1 MEENQKKIL
10 LVGLDMSFNST
21 GITFSIIENNQA
33 QKIKFYRVVFDDE
46 SNKTHK
52 ILKPQDILNVNQRV
66 YRMPTNINVLDLSVD
81 NQDKNSFEQIRN
93 TLRAM
98 ICSKKIIEIIKD
110 NIWEYEPDVIMCTME
125 NYIMPSFGGRNSLNN
140 VSGLLLLQGFVR
152 EWFIKYSVSFPKVNT
167 YLFTP
172 TPKQTKK
179 FFTGNGSADKKQM
192 QQSFVENFDGQKLL
206 PNMLKGKL
214 DDIIDSFA
222 LMVHG
227 YYKYLNLTKNDNN
240 I

>member
-1 MEENQKKIL
+1 
-10 LVGLDMSFNST
+10 MSFNST
-21 GITFSIIENNQA
+21 GISISIINESENK
-33 QKIKFYRVVFDDE
+33 KIKFYRVVFDDE

-52 ILKPQDILNVNQRV
+52 ILKPQDIQNVNQIV
-66 YRMPTNINVLDLSVD
+66 YRMPTNINVLDLAVD
-81 NQDKNSFEQIRN
+81 IEDKNSYEQIRN

-98 ICSKKIIEIIKD
+98 ICSKKINMIIAN
-110 NIWEYEPDVIMCTME
+110 NIVSEEPDIIICTME

-152 EWFIKYSVSFPKVNT
+152 EWFIKYSVSYQNVNT

-179 FFTGNGSADKKQM
+179 YFTGNGSADKKEM
-192 QQSFVENFDGQKLL
+192 QQYFVENFDGQKLL
-206 PNMLKGKL
+206 PNMSKGKL

-222 LMVHG
+222 LMIHG
-227 YYKYLNLTKNDNN
+227 YNKYLNLVGNDNN

>member
-1 MEENQKKIL
+1 MENILPNKKIL
-10 LVGLDMSFNST
+10 LIGLDMSFNST
-21 GITFSIIENNQA
+21 GITFSVIENNKP

-52 ILKPQDILNVNQRV
+52 LLKPQDIQNVNQVV
-66 YRMPTNINVLDLSVD
+66 YRMPTNINVADLSID
-81 NQDKNSFEQIRN
+81 NQDKNSYEQIRN

-98 ICSKKIIEIIKD
+98 ICSKKINKIIAN
-110 NIWEYEPDVIMCTME
+110 NINQINPNVIICTME
-125 NYIMPSFGGRNSLNN
+125 NYIMPAFGGRNSLNN

-152 EWFIKYSVSFPKVNT
+152 EWFIKFAVSYSEINT

-179 FFTGNGSADKKQM
+179 YFTGNGSADKKEM
-192 QQSFVENFDGQKLL
+192 QYYFVENFDGQKLL
-206 PNMLKGKL
+206 PNMSKGKL

-227 YYKYLNLTKNDNN
+227 YNKYLNLVKC
-240 I
+240 

>member
-1 MEENQKKIL
+1 MEDKKLMLI
-10 LVGLDMSFNST
+10 GLDMSFNST
-21 GITFSIIENNQA
+21 GISISIIENKQN
-33 QKIKFYRVVFDDE
+33 KLIKFYRVVFDDE

-52 ILKPQDILNVNQRV
+52 VLKPQEIQNVNQIV
-66 YRMPTNINVLDLSVD
+66 YRMPTNINVLDLAVD
-81 NQDKNSFEQIRN
+81 MEDKNSVDQVKN

-98 ICSKKIIEIIKD
+98 ICSKKINTIIAN
-110 NIWEYEPDVIMCTME
+110 NIITYNPNIIMCTME
-125 NYIMPSFGGRNSLNN
+125 NYIMPAFGGRNSLTN

-152 EWFIKYSVSFPKVNT
+152 EWFIKYSTTYTEVNT

-179 FFTGNGSADKKQM
+179 FFTGNGSADKKEM
-192 QQSFVENFDGQKLL
+192 IEHFITNFDGQKLL
-206 PNMLKGKL
+206 PNMNKGKL

-227 YYKYLNLTKNDNN
+227 YSKYLNLISCK
-240 I
+240 

>member
-1 MEENQKKIL
+1 MDKKKVMLI
-10 LVGLDMSFNST
+10 GLDMSFNST
-21 GITFSIIENNQA
+21 GITISVPNN
-33 QKIKFYRVVFDDE
+33 KIKFYRVVFDDE

-52 ILKPQDILNVNQRV
+52 ILKPQEILNVNQVV
-66 YRMPTNINVLDLSVD
+66 YRMPTNINVLDLAID
-81 NQDKNSFEQIRN
+81 IEDKNSYEQIRN

-98 ICSKKIIEIIKD
+98 ICSKKINGIIRD
-110 NIWEYEPDVIMCTME
+110 NIFDIEPGVIVCTME

-152 EWFIKYSVSFPKVNT
+152 EWFVKCSVAKPEINT

-179 FFTGNGSADKKQM
+179 YFTGNGSADKKEM
-192 QQSFVENFDGQKLL
+192 MQSFIENFDGQKLL
-206 PNMLKGKL
+206 PNMSKGKL
-214 DDIIDSFA
+214 DDVIDSFA

-227 YYKYLNLTKNDNN
+227 YNKYLNIGKNANN